1 MHQQSG
7 KGISTKTSSRNTLS
21 SSLRANIIKRQ
32 QLAKNDVAKCGYVRD
47 ALGKN
52 QIIEKISQINFK
64 NFTKLSC

>member
-52 QIIEKISQINFK
+52 QIIKKIAKLIFK
-64 NFTKLSC
+64 IL